1 MKNPYALLSS
11 FLVFS
16 TKFKGNTKTYLG
28 WVKRYHDKI
37 QLQGILV
44 SLNLYQFCNTNFK
57 NTQFYIRSVKWTILG
72 QPPQTDLGHSYG
84 TFFFQQL
91 WKKIYK
97 HMEHSGT
104 SYQEFLFNYKKIF
117 YQKWKIFFVI
127 TKKIFSQK

>member
-57 NTQFYIRSVKWTILG
+57 NTQFYISSVKWTILG
-72 QPPQTDLGHSYG
+72 QPPQTYLGNSYRIFFSANMKKKFINTRTILGHPIKN
-84 TFFFQQL
+84 FFSTI
-91 WKKIYK
+91 KKFPPNHEK
-97 HMEHSGT
+97 
-104 SYQEFLFNYKKIF
+104 
-117 YQKWKIFFVI
+117 
-127 TKKIFSQK
+127 FSS